1 MSTAVT
7 TPEVTVPE
15 IVEEIIT
22 PETKVFFRDI
32 PEILGKFD
40 LLTTHYQDQEM
51 IGRGLAMFETHN
63 GVQFINVE
71 LEYIAAYGNS
81 TYTKNNH
88 NVIIPPFLGKVA
100 LNTLPVQPLFDI
112 DKVDQFVLR
121 GKKFEEITQK
131 PTYKHSTGFMY
142 IPVWGGFKR
151 LPIDSRIVIDPEGYK
166 KYCSADKWH
175 DNETLKI
182 IPDELIS
189 FTLPCVPAFSLEY
202 RMWGEIPVDSI
213 KEIVFD
219 ETAFQRTV
227 LTDAYKE
234 LISTL
239 VTNFYGTECCDF
251 IAGKKRGLVFL
262 LNGPPGV
269 GKTLTAHGIAELT
282 HRPLYTIG
290 SGDIGTHPD
299 QIDKKLQQI
308 FNMVGSWNGIVLI
321 DEADVFM
328 SKRTDYNIEY
338 NACVS
343 VFLRL
348 IETYFGILFLT
359 TNRDHGID
367 SAFDS
372 RIHIRLRYNELEND
386 EKKKVW
392 AESFNRY
399 KINGIDLDK
408 VCACKLNNRE
418 IANIVQLAYIHSNGK
433 PENINQDIIDKFIT
447 IRENFN
453 KPT

>member
-1 MSTAVT
+1 MDKAD
-7 TPEVTVPE
+7 
-15 IVEEIIT
+15 IT
-22 PETKVFFRDI
+22 PESKFLFTELAEVF
-32 PEILGKFD
+32 GKFD
-40 LLTTHYQDQEM
+40 LLKTTYHDQEM
-51 IGRGLAMFETHN
+51 IGRGIAMYEMEQGMQFLN
-63 GVQFINVE
+63 VQM
-71 LEYIAAYGNS
+71 EYVAPYGNS
-81 TYTKNNH
+81 TYTKCNK
-88 NVIIPPFLGKVA
+88 NVIVPAYMGKVA
-100 LNTLPVQPLFDI
+100 IGSLPVQPLFSLDNI
-112 DKVDQFVLR
+112 DKFVSR
-121 GKKFEEITQK
+121 GKVFEELTQK
-131 PTYKHSTGFMY
+131 PTYKHCEGFMY
-142 IPVWGGFKR
+142 IQTWAGTKR
-151 LPIDSRIVIDPEGYK
+151 LPINSRVVIDPEGYK

-175 DNETLKI
+175 DNETLKTV
-182 IPDELIS
+182 PDELIS

-202 RMWGEIPVDSI
+202 RMWGELPVDSI
-213 KEIVFD
+213 RDIVFD

-227 LTDAYKE
+227 LTDTYKS

-239 VTNFYGTECCDF
+239 VTNFYETECCDF
-251 IAGKKRGLVFL
+251 IAGKKCGLVFL

-299 QIDKKLQQI
+299 QIDKCLQKI
-308 FNMVGSWNGIVLI
+308 FNMVGTWNGIVLI

-328 SKRTDYNIEY
+328 SKRTDYDIEY

-367 SAFDS
+367 PAFDS
-372 RIHIRLRYNELEND
+372 RIHIRLRYHELED
-386 EKKKVW
+386 EEKKKVW

-408 VCACKLNNRE
+408 VCKCKLNNRE
-418 IANIVQLAYIHSNGK
+418 IANIVQLAYIHSNGT
-433 PENINQDIIDKFIT
+433 PENVTQEVIDEFIN